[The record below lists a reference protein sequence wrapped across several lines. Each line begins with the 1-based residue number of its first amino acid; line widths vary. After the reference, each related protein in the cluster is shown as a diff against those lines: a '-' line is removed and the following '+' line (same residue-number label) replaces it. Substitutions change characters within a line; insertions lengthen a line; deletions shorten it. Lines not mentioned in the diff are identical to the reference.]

1 MRNSNVNILT
11 RRSFLGHSAKVGI
24 AAAIA
29 SLVDIPFVMKR
40 ALAEGTIGLNGKKVL
55 FIWLRGA
62 NDCLNSVIPAGD
74 AQYGTGIR
82 PTLAVTAGTAWQ
94 SNTGGAE
101 FIPSGAG
108 ATFGTTA
115 LGLGNGYAALH
126 PMLKFLAPVYN
137 DGELALIHRVAY
149 PKLSRSHFDSQR
161 YWENGMPNNNLIKDG
176 IFYRTIIE
184 SGLANTAPLTGVSIQ
199 SSLPLILRGSD
210 AAMTNLSDPT
220 RYNLLGIPT
229 PAGDAKADA
238 ALAAAG
244 GYPFPSKLNRN
255 LLSLQ
260 YGNLQSTLSL
270 FDAMDFG
277 EYPSSNGPGNYYQ
290 DNVKTDGDA
299 TWTAPA
305 STFGDSSKGY
315 FLFPTTNDKNGGWR
329 RPDNSTV
336 GNKYVVDPS
345 HESFFANLKAAA
357 MVLNNTDAIIAGTE
371 IGGFDTHANQGQ
383 TTGSHPNLQRVI
395 GWSMYALKKYFT
407 LYNNKATWNDVV
419 VVTLSEFGRT
429 TVENNDKGT
438 DHAESGVMFVAG
450 GPVNGYDLNTNRSGV
465 FNCKDTEFSDPPSS
479 TDFKNWLRA
488 TDSRSAMFGTTNGYL
503 RRNTDYRSVLGE
515 IIRKHLGATQ
525 NQLNNIIPAYATA
538 GEHLLTAGVSS
549 VDGTWVRGE
558 VGIL

>member
-1 MRNSNVNILT
+1 MPNSNVNILT
-11 RRSFLGHSAKVGI
+11 RRAFLGHSAKIGI
-24 AAAIA
+24 AAAIG

-40 ALAEGTIGLNGKKVL
+40 ALAGGNIGQNGKKVL

-62 NDCLNSVIPAGD
+62 NDGLNSVIPAGD
-74 AQYGTGIR
+74 SLYSDPGTR
-82 PTLAVTAGTAWQ
+82 PNIAVPIGTAWQ

-101 FIPSGAG
+101 FIPSGAA
-108 ATFGTTA
+108 ATYGGTA

-126 PMLKFLAPVYN
+126 PTLKFLAPVYN

-149 PKLSRSHFDSQR
+149 PRLSRSHFDSQR

-184 SGLANTAPLTGVSIQ
+184 SGLAHTAPLTGVSIQ

-244 GYPFPSKLNRN
+244 GYPFPSKLNRS

-260 YGNLQSTLSL
+260 YGNLRSTLSE
-270 FDAMDFG
+270 FAQMDFTEG
-277 EYPSSNGPGNYYQ
+277 GNTFQ
-290 DNVKTDGDA
+290 DNTKTDGD
-299 TWTAPA
+299 TGWNPPA
-305 STFGDSSKGY
+305 GTGGDNAKGY

-329 RPDNSTV
+329 RSATQTV
-336 GNKYVVDPS
+336 ANKYVVDPG
-345 HESFFANLKAAA
+345 HQGFFNNLKAAA

-371 IGGFDTHANQGQ
+371 IGGFDTHVNQGRV
-383 TTGSHPNLQRVI
+383 TGAHPNLQRVI

-407 LYNNKATWNDVV
+407 HYSNKADWNDVV

-429 TVENNDKGT
+429 SAENNDDGT
-438 DHAESGVMFVAG
+438 DHAEAGVMFVAG
-450 GPVNGYDLNTNRSGV
+450 GAINGYDVGTNRSGV
-465 FNCKDTEFSDPPSS
+465 FNCKNNEFSEPPSGQ
-479 TDFKNWLRA
+479 DFKNWLRA
-488 TDSRSAMFGTTNGYL
+488 SDGRSAMFGTTNGYL

-525 NQLNNIIPAYATA
+525 NQLNNIIPAYTTS
-538 GEHLLTAGVSS
+538 GEHLLTEGVSS